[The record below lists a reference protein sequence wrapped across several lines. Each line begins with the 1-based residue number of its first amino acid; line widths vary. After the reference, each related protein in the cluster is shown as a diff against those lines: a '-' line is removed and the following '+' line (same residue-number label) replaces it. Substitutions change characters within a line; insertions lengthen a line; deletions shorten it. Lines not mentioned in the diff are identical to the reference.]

1 MAVPRESILVSTGK
15 EEMDKPHSTENKS
28 NVINPLLPVMDVLG
42 GEDPEVIC
50 KRYNISPEELNRRL
64 DGYQKSLRQMAV
76 SEEFSVNRVGRNE
89 PCPCGSGKK
98 YKKCCLSQYDE
109 ARQHIPANE
118 LHRLEERVKRREAVE
133 KDITRGFELL
143 ISKDFEKAMKLASTL
158 LETCPEDD
166 RIHDIQVNACMATG
180 DYEKAFKICRR
191 RWQVAVEESEH
202 HRAKGSYKR
211 AGEDGQELVHFYSP
225 SSWLEKFWMAQ
236 RARSYAAELPRGDD
250 VEMEKLVGKLD
261 IANDLKRFPERQE
274 KGFELRRKA
283 LEPVLA
289 ELGAAGTMAIP
300 YLLPLTFNF
309 SWATLFVPDLLAG
322 YGTDDCIRLLAE
334 LSMFRLP
341 LFSRKCLENLES
353 MGPRVIPHVEGV
365 LQRDSAFDEL
375 KIGLISLLGHF
386 SGPESLAVLT
396 RWADH
401 DNLIIVHWVANAM
414 ERHGDPEARPYL
426 EKARARLEVAEEK
439 SEIAGAIQALA
450 GEQGKSP

>member
-1 MAVPRESILVSTGK
+1 
-15 EEMDKPHSTENKS
+15 MDKPHSTENKPD
-28 NVINPLLPVMDVLG
+28 VINPLLPVMEVLG

-50 KRYNISPEELNRRL
+50 RRYNISPEELNRRM

-76 SEEFSVNRVGRNE
+76 AEEFSANRVGRND

-98 YKKCCLSQYDE
+98 YKKCCLSRYDE
-109 ARQHIPANE
+109 ARKHIPADE
-118 LHRLEERVKRREAVE
+118 LHRLEERSKRREALD

-143 ISKDFEKAMKLASTL
+143 FSKDFDKAMKLASTL

-180 DYEKAFKICRR
+180 DYEKAFRICRG
-191 RWQVAVEESEH
+191 RWQVAVEENEF
-202 HRAKGSYKR
+202 HRANGRYKR
-211 AGEDGQELVHFYSP
+211 TGENGEETVHFYSP

-236 RARSYAAELPRGDD
+236 RARSYAAEFPRGDD
-250 VEMEKLVGKLD
+250 VEIGKLVEKLD
-261 IANDLKRFPERQE
+261 IANDIKRFPDRQE
-274 KGFELRRKA
+274 KGFEIRRIA

-289 ELGAAGTMAIP
+289 ELGAAGARAIP

-309 SWATLFVPDLLAG
+309 SWATLFVPDLLSG
-322 YGTDDCIRLLAE
+322 CGTDDCVRLLAE

-386 SGPESLAVLT
+386 PGPESFAVLT

-401 DNLIIVHWVANAM
+401 DNLIIVQWVAKAM
-414 ERHGDPEARPYL
+414 ERHGDPEALPYL
-426 EKARARLEVAEEK
+426 EKARARLEVAEEQ
-439 SEIAGAIQALA
+439 SEIAGAIQTLA